1 MPLLE
6 TILGGSLIDAVKGII
21 GEFKLDPAKK
31 AEMLA
36 AADANATQ
44 LQLKQL
50 ELQEKLQESI
60 SSEIAAASA
69 NIRAEAQSGD
79 KYTSRARPT
88 FIYLML
94 AILGCNYM
102 LFPLIG
108 RPPLLYPDA
117 LFELFG
123 FCMLG
128 YTGAR
133 TFEKIYA
140 AKGDK

>member
-1 MPLLE
+1 MALL
-6 TILGGSLIDAVKGII
+6 TDILGGSLLEGVKGII

-36 AADANATQ
+36 AADANATA

-60 SSEIAAASA
+60 SSEVASASA

-79 KYTSRARPT
+79 KFTSRARPS

-94 AILGCNYM
+94 AILGFNYIIA
-102 LFPLIG
+102 PLIG
-108 RPPLLYPDA
+108 RPPLQFPDA

-133 TFEKIYA
+133 TWEKIA
-140 AKGDK
+140 AKKEGV